1 MAQFLGTHQ
10 GRLDAKSRVS
20 IPAPFRASLKAESH
34 SPNPAAG
41 APLVLRRSHQEKCI
55 EVWPEKAF
63 EALSAPLAKLARFSP
78 ERNNLALAL
87 FADAHQLETDK
98 EGRIVLPA
106 NLITYAGLTDRGIQ
120 FLGVGDIFQIWDA
133 TLAERRLE
141 QARVSAL
148 EQGYTLPGLPS

>member
-20 IPAPFRASLKAESH
+20 MPAPFRASLKAESNTP
-34 SPNPAAG
+34 SAG

-55 EVWPEKAF
+55 EVWPEKAY
-63 EALSAPLAKLARFSP
+63 ADLSAPLGQLGRFSL

-87 FADAHQLETDK
+87 FADAHQTETDR

-106 NLITYAGLTDRGIQ
+106 KLIAHAGLTDKPIV

-133 TLAERRLE
+133 VLADRRLE
-141 QARVSAL
+141 EARNSAL
-148 EQGYTLPGLPS
+148 EQGYTLPGSPS